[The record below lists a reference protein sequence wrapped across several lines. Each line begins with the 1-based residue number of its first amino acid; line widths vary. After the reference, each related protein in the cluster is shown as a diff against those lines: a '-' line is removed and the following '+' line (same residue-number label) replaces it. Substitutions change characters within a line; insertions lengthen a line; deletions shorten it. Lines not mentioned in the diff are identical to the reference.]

1 MIATF
6 TPRDPGFE
14 VGVRRSFS
22 RLALMSTIAARL
34 TRIVPGEVEIDMP
47 VRDDL
52 TQQHGFVAAG
62 IVTAIIDTA
71 CGYAAMSLMPAGHT
85 VVTVEYKVNFVAP
98 ARGERLVAR
107 GRVVKPGRA
116 LTVCAGEVH
125 ALTPSGEKPVATMLG
140 TMMALKDRP
149 EVAERAVGATTV
161 QAWDP
166 DRYARNARYVA
177 DLADSAVE
185 LLAVQPGERILDL
198 GCGDG
203 ALTERLVRLGGDV
216 VGVDASPEQVA
227 AARRRGVD
235 ARAMDGRQLDFRDE
249 FDAVFSNM
257 ALHWMVPVDEVI
269 AGVCRALRRG
279 GRFVGEFGGHGCI
292 AAIVAAIYAALARRG
307 LDGRAVNPWHFP
319 GADDYAGR
327 LSAHGLRV
335 DFVALVRRPTIL
347 PGDFSGFMETF
358 GDAFTRAVET
368 SERQAFVDEIR
379 ESLRP
384 TLFDPARGWIADYV
398 VLRFAAGKS

>member
-1 MIATF
+1 
-6 TPRDPGFE
+6 
-14 VGVRRSFS
+14 
-22 RLALMSTIAARL
+22 
-34 TRIVPGEVEIDMP
+34 
-47 VRDDL
+47 
-52 TQQHGFVAAG
+52 
-62 IVTAIIDTA
+62 
-71 CGYAAMSLMPAGHT
+71 
-85 VVTVEYKVNFVAP
+85 
-98 ARGERLVAR
+98 
-107 GRVVKPGRA
+107 
-116 LTVCAGEVH
+116 
-125 ALTPSGEKPVATMLG
+125 
-140 TMMALKDRP
+140 
-149 EVAERAVGATTV
+149 
-161 QAWDP
+161 
-166 DRYARNARYVA
+166 
-177 DLADSAVE
+177 
-185 LLAVQPGERILDL
+185 
-198 GCGDG
+198 
-203 ALTERLVRLGGDV
+203 
-216 VGVDASPEQVA
+216 
-227 AARRRGVD
+227 
-235 ARAMDGRQLDFRDE
+235 MDGRQLDFRDE

-307 LDGRAVNPWHFP
+307 LDGRAVNPWQFP

-358 GDAFTRAVET
+358 GDAFTRAVEA